1 MHIYKIN
8 YFSMSLSLK
17 LLSFPNKDIINAGSM
32 ECETELTQ
40 IYHSESLPIFNNNN
54 NHHLHWL
61 RIGSAILEGFFLF
74 NIIANTTNES
84 DAVEAVRNIKSY
96 ATGEGNEVEI
106 ASTTEDS

>member
-1 MHIYKIN
+1 MRIYKIN
-8 YFSMSLSLK
+8 YFFMSFSLK
-17 LLSFPNKDIINAGSM
+17 LLSFSNKDIINTGSM
-32 ECETELTQ
+32 GCETNLTQ
-40 IYHSESLPIFNNNN
+40 IYHPESLPIFNNNN
-54 NHHLHWL
+54 HHLHWV
-61 RIGSAILEGFFLF
+61 RIGSAILEGFSLF